1 MLFKRLELTMLLNT
15 LHTVSISAAQ

>member
-1 MLFKRLELTMLLNT
+1 MLHNT